1 MDVAL
6 SASVIRYSATTHV
19 GRVRKINEDAILATP
34 ETRVWAVAD
43 GMGGHSAGDVAS
55 RLVIDQLAMLPEGL
69 DPSDLMQA
77 VRRALKL
84 AHEQIQQEA
93 ALQHFET
100 MGATVITLILAND
113 HFVAFWVGDSRL
125 YRFRDNDV
133 ELLTTDHSAV
143 AELVLAGK
151 LTWDEAELHPMS
163 NMITRAVG
171 VGKDLDPGKIRGRVL
186 RGDRFLLCSDGLSKY
201 ASFDTLRRAV
211 PNAPIE
217 TVADTLLNIA
227 LAGGGS
233 DNISIIVVDIL

>member
-1 MDVAL
+1 M
-6 SASVIRYSATTHV
+6 SRPVIRYSATTHV
-19 GRVRKINEDAILATP
+19 GRVRKVNEDAILATP

-55 RLVIDQLAMLPEGL
+55 RIVIDQLAMLPEGL
-69 DPSDLMQA
+69 EPSELMQA
-77 VRRALKL
+77 VRRAIKL
-84 AHEQIQQEA
+84 AHGQIRQEA
-93 ALQHFET
+93 ASQDFAT
-100 MGATVITLILAND
+100 MGATVVTLVLADD

-125 YRFRDNDV
+125 YRFRDSEV

-143 AELVLAGK
+143 AELVLAGEM
-151 LTWDEAELHPMS
+151 TWDEAELHPMS
-163 NMITRAVG
+163 NMVTRAVG
-171 VGKDLDPGKIRGRVL
+171 VGDELELGKIRGRTL

-233 DNISIIVVDIL
+233 DNVSIIVVDIL